1 MTNKYYQKHN
11 KKLQKEAHKRYQN
24 FSQDKKEKNKLRPK
38 KDIKIFL
45 NNKNYWS
52 ILEIII

>member
-45 NNKNYWS
+45 NNKSYWS
-52 ILEIII
+52 I